1 MIINIHF
8 SDQRTP
14 KYNNVGSTFFHFQS
28 NNEEKRMCGESL
40 NRENH
45 DRHVVNNVDVKQDV
59 VKIEEFEGN

>member
-1 MIINIHF
+1 
-8 SDQRTP
+8 
-14 KYNNVGSTFFHFQS
+14 
-28 NNEEKRMCGESL
+28 MCGESL